1 MGRPLP
7 KRFFGNENT
16 GSAST
21 TADDGI
27 GGQGLLSVGVN
38 NVGSYT
44 TRPTLSIGAPDL
56 PTGVQAVGT
65 VTSEALS
72 ATVSAGGSGFA
83 VGDLLNVTTAGG
95 SAIAY
100 VASVDAGNSDAILT
114 VNFTGTGASRGS
126 FEALGAV
133 TTTVNTSTSGT
144 GTLTL
149 VVTWRAKSVTVTESG
164 SGYTAAPTVTS
175 GGSVTYNAITLTSP
189 SGVPYSAQ
197 AFATIRCTAQTTS
210 GGSPLAGDII
220 SQRGS
225 RRYRV
230 ITTDGTEVCS
240 LVAATPAAA
249 GEMSIIATDYSGNTY
264 YVTKLTRHR
273 VLLTQNTGAS
283 HEFSTGSSAAWT
295 LDSLVAG
302 DTGVT
307 VQLANK

>member
-21 TADDGI
+21 DADDGI

-38 NVGSYT
+38 NPGSYT
-44 TRPTLSIGAPDL
+44 TRPTLSIGAPNL

-175 GGSVTYNAITLTSP
+175 GGSATYNAITLTSP

-210 GGSPLAGDII
+210 GGSALAGDII

-225 RRYRV
+225 RKYRV
-230 ITTDGTEVCS
+230 ITTDGTEVCR

-273 VLLTQNTGAS
+273 VLLTQNTGGS
-283 HEFSTGSSAAWT
+283 HEFSTDSSAAWT

>member
-21 TADDGI
+21 DADDGI

-38 NVGSYT
+38 APGSYT
-44 TRPTLSIGAPDL
+44 SRPTLSIGAPNL

-72 ATVSAGGSGFA
+72 ATVSAGGTNFV

-100 VASVDAGNSDAILT
+100 VATVDGGTGAILT

-133 TTTVNTSTSGT
+133 TTTVNTSTAGT

-175 GGSVTYNAITLTSP
+175 GGSATYNAITLTSP

-197 AFATIRCTAQTTS
+197 AFATIRCTAKTTS
-210 GGSPLAGDII
+210 GGSALAGDII

-230 ITTDGTEVCS
+230 ITTDGTEVCN
-240 LVAATPAAA
+240 LVAATPSLA

-273 VLLTQNTGAS
+273 VLLTQNTGGS
-283 HEFSTGSSAAWT
+283 HEFATGASAAWT
-295 LDSLVAG
+295 LDTLVAG
-302 DTGVT
+302 DTGIT